1 MARGKPQQGAVMKVE
16 QRFESTHDKHA
27 TGSITEFRRFASRAM
42 MRLGATGVVFFA
54 LVATLVFA
62 SSAQAATA
70 VGLGTADSFAV
81 LAGQGV
87 TNTGA
92 TVVNGD
98 LGTSPNPAVTG
109 FGGPPNGTVNGAIHA
124 ADALAGQAQSDLTTA
139 YNNAAGQGPP
149 NAVATELGGSTLT
162 PGVYTSGTFGITA
175 GAGPLVLDAVGDP
188 AAVFIFQTPATL
200 ITGVASQVQLI
211 NGAQS
216 CNVFWQIGTSATLGT
231 SSTFI
236 GNILALQ
243 SIQLANGVTV
253 DGRLLARNASVTLL
267 DDTIT
272 RAQCAIGSGGGG
284 GGGGGGSG
292 GGGGTGGGGS
302 GGSGGGKPNVQI
314 LGVPGAG
321 PNGGGARRGAPCVDR
336 GFRAK
341 VSIHDKSRRMRKVEV
356 RLDGELIKRTTRKQF
371 SFFVSVAGLRAGRNT
386 IRVLAV
392 DRDGN
397 RRVES
402 SSFGRCSSASPSPS
416 FTG

>member
-1 MARGKPQQGAVMKVE
+1 MKVM
-16 QRFESTHDKHA
+16 QRYQSTHVEEHA
-27 TGSITEFRRFASRAM
+27 TGSLKVFPGFASRAV
-42 MRLGATGVVFFA
+42 MRSGATGVVLFA

-87 TNTGA
+87 TNTGP

-109 FGGPPNGTVNGAIHA
+109 FGGAPNGTVNGAIHS
-124 ADALAGQAQSDLTTA
+124 ADALAGQAQSDLTAA

-149 NAVATELGGSTLT
+149 NAVATELGGTTLT

-175 GAGPLVLDAVGDP
+175 GAGPLMLDAVGDP
-188 AAVFIFQTPATL
+188 AAVFIFQTPDTL

-216 CNVFWQIGTSATLGT
+216 CNVFWQIGSSATLDTG
-231 SSTFI
+231 STFV

-243 SIQLANGVTV
+243 SIQLNSNVTV
-253 DGRLLARNASVTLL
+253 DGRLLARNASVTLIN
-267 DDTIT
+267 DTIT
-272 RAQCAIGSGGGG
+272 RAQCATGSGGS
-284 GGGGGGSG
+284 GGGGSG

-302 GGSGGGKPNVQI
+302 GGGGGTGGGGSGGGGKPNAQI

-321 PNGGGARRGAPCVDR
+321 SNGGGARRGAPCVDN

-356 RLDGELIKRTTRKQF
+356 RVDGKLIKRTTRKQF

-392 DRDGN
+392 DPDGN
-397 RRVES
+397 RRVVS
-402 SSFGRCSSASPSPS
+402 ASFSRCSSASPSPS